1 MNCCDKEKGGKRRDG
16 DASHARRKK
25 KVFSPGLIVCV
36 YATVTEKACLKGGK
50 VSSLQNLAAK
60 LPLPPPE
67 LLVSGSVGKESKLHG
82 TSDNPRLDF
91 VCYQEANSGVLS

>member
-1 MNCCDKEKGGKRRDG
+1 MIKKREEKEGTGTLPMQEG
-16 DASHARRKK
+16 KK
-25 KVFSPGLIVCV
+25 KVFSPGLVVCV
-36 YATVTEKACLKGGK
+36 NATVTEKAGLKGGK